1 MEELLLKIDELTKKV
16 EFLETQEKKRMK
28 KQKIKTTLKIIKIT
42 TIILIILIIGI
53 KINNKIIKPTQEKL
67 DFVEEK
73 VSAVDKKVD
82 TVGDFLKDKLDAL
95 KGLNPFKN

>member
-1 MEELLLKIDELTKKV
+1 MEELLLKIEELTKKV
-16 EFLETQEKKRMK
+16 EFLETQEKKRIK
-28 KQKIKTTLKIIKIT
+28 KQNIKTTLTITKIAIIVLIT
-42 TIILIILIIGI
+42 LIIGI

-73 VSAVDKKVD
+73 VKVVDEKVD
-82 TVGDFLKDKLDAL
+82 SVGDFLKDKLDVI